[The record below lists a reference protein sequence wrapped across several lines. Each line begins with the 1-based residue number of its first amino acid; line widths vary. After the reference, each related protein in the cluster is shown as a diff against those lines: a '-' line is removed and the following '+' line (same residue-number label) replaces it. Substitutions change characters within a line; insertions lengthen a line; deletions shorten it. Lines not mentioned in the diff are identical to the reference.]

1 MVLFHVDVD
10 PVNLLAVYL
19 FTLNGVAVGLHC
31 AQEGSNQVHPHDVL
45 HEYVRHNRCNP
56 LARVGG
62 LVPTAKVRRCVRD
75 ISVLPA
81 PAATNRMC
89 LRARQHAYTSA
100 SPGSWDSLSMY
111 VVCTCACMY
120 ACMHACKSYAAVEGA
135 ACAEYKPWPHTT

>member
-62 LVPTAKVRRCVRD
+62 LVPTAKVRSCVRD

-89 LRARQHAYTSA
+89 LRARQHTSA
-100 SPGSWDSLSMY
+100 SPGSWDSLCMY
-111 VVCTCACMY
+111 MY
-120 ACMHACKSYAAVEGA
+120 ACMSDTAAEGA